1 MTGHKNTDDK
11 LKLEKIGKFRGG
23 GGGLKQEKIKRKV

>member
-11 LKLEKIGKFRGG
+11 LKLKKIGKFRGG
-23 GGGLKQEKIKRKV
+23 GGGSQTCKN